1 MKRCSNPNCESS
13 FLYGDNKTNCPFCHA
28 PLIRSDNI
36 SAGQPLIS
44 PIDAV
49 FESAPIDQP
58 ASFINHYMGGMECT
72 GRIIEIEHQALFYS
86 KLHKLFNTIIRGE
99 PFQLAHQS
107 VEYTIRVK
115 PITDGIPTEITD
127 FCLYGN
133 YLGRLQVGDEVRIK
147 AKDCSHRRVVKSI
160 TNLSTNS
167 PVKPGLQISASI
179 IRTALL
185 SLLVVFAM
193 LAYLIVQFFSSGV
206 ASALFVSLIVAV
218 MPVVICVAGL
228 WLLLRSIFPSRKGRR
243 RW

>member
-13 FLYGDNKTNCPFCHA
+13 FLYGDNKSNCPFCHV
-28 PLIRSDNI
+28 PLVHSDNTTTN
-36 SAGQPLIS
+36 QPLIT

-49 FESAPIDQP
+49 FESASVEESQT
-58 ASFINHYMGGMECT
+58 FINRRMEGMECT

-86 KLHKLFNTIIRGE
+86 KLHKLFNTIFRGE

-107 VEYTIRVK
+107 AEYTIRVE
-115 PITDGIPTEITD
+115 PITDGIPTEVTD

-167 PVKPGLQISASI
+167 LVKPGLQISASI

-185 SLLVVFAM
+185 SLLVVFAV
-193 LAYLIVQFFSSGV
+193 LAYLIVQFFASGV
-206 ASALFVSLIVAV
+206 VAALFVSLIAAV
-218 MPVVICVAGL
+218 MPVIICVVGL